1 MHCEGKAAYGYAA
14 TALDATTFVL
24 SLVCALMLVKWSKY
38 LRRGHRGWYRDDVD
52 RSLDNPEFVD
62 EAGLAVIVPG
72 QAHVYKVLVFIGLFV
87 LLISAILLIIFTI
100 FIHDF
105 RERWFRNESGWP
117 RENSR
122 LRLAA
127 TIIGT
132 VLVILSLVPYP
143 HRVYHYLI
151 AFAFFCTAVMFFVAF
166 GIDVR
171 ELSKA
176 RDLPCHEENNSGLYC
191 IYHPYNT
198 VCVFDFLCGL
208 LIVIYLLVEFL
219 AHKKKSMVAAREYA
233 YTDDVGIDD
242 FGIAPRIPGE
252 AAKSLT
258 PIPLPLAPLRPVI
271 GVEVL
276 EVQGM
281 DGQIRLSV
289 SGVTP
294 GSAADE
300 AGLRI
305 GDIITRWD
313 DFPIHTKADFARAV
327 QDAHIGSTALIQV
340 ERQAPTGLGGYM
352 TGIQDF
358 LRLTIR
364 GVPV

>member
-1 MHCEGKAAYGYAA
+1 
-14 TALDATTFVL
+14 
-24 SLVCALMLVKWSKY
+24 MLVKWSKF

-52 RSLDNPEFVD
+52 RSMDDPDFVD
-62 EAGLAVIVPG
+62 EAGLAVVVPG
-72 QAHVYKVLVFIGLFV
+72 QAHVYKTLIFIGLFA

-100 FIHDF
+100 FINEF
-105 RERWFRNESGWP
+105 RERWHRNDAGWP
-117 RENSR
+117 RENTR

-132 VLVILSLVPYP
+132 SLVILSLVPYP
-143 HRVYHYLI
+143 HRVYHYLL
-151 AFAFFCTAVMFFVAF
+151 AFCFFCTGVMFFIVFA
-166 GIDVR
+166 IDVHD
-171 ELSKA
+171 LKNA
-176 RDLPCHEENNSGLYC
+176 RDLPCHEELNNGLYC
-191 IYHPYNT
+191 IYHPYTT
-198 VCVFDFLCGL
+198 VVVFDFICGL
-208 LIVIYLLVEFL
+208 LILIYLVIEFV
-219 AHKKKSMVAAREYA
+219 AHKKKGMVAAREYS

-252 AAKSLT
+252 AIKSVS
-258 PIPLPLAPLRPVI
+258 PVPLPFAPMRPVI

-276 EVQGM
+276 EVQDP
-281 DGQIRLSV
+281 DGQIRLNV

-313 DFPIHTKADFARAV
+313 NFQIHTKADFARAV

-340 ERQAPTGLGGYM
+340 ERRAATGLGGFS